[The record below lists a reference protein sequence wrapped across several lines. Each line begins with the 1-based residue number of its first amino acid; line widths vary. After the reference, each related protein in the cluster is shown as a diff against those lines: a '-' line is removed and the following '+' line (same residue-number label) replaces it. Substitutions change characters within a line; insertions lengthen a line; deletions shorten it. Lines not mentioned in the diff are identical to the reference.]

1 MFPILHRHGTSFSKV
16 ENKIN
21 GKIYIGQTIRTLEKR
36 KSDHINDTFEGS
48 SLPFHNAIKK
58 YGQYNFGWKIL
69 EECNSIEELNEK
81 EEYWIRK
88 LNTISPNGY
97 NLRYGGKSELDID
110 LWAYYDEMNDLR
122 KFLLLIFYLVREY

>member
-1 MFPILHRHGTSFSKV
+1 MLIYKV

-36 KSDHINDTFEGS
+36 KSDHINDTFKGS

-97 NLRYGGKSELDID
+97 NLRYGGKNSRLVKKLRID
-110 LWAYYDEMNDLR
+110 YLWRTEVKNYQKNIEKN
-122 KFLLLIFYLVREY
+122 YLNLT